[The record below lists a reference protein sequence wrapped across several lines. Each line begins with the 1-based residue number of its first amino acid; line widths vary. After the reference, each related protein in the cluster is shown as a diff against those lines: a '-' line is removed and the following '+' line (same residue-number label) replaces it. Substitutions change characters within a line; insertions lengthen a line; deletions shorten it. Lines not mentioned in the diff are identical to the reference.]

1 MIRLTIA
8 ILFFQIGISQFT
20 ARVIGVTDG
29 DTIVVLDENNK
40 QTKIRLEG
48 IDCPESGQD
57 FGSRAKQATVDLCFQ
72 KNVIVKQTGTDRY
85 NRILAFVY
93 VDDLCINKEL
103 LRIGMAWHFKQY
115 NKDQELANIENEARN
130 SGIGLW
136 SVHDPTP
143 PWEWRRK

>member
-8 ILFFQIGISQFT
+8 ILFFQIGIAQFT
-20 ARVIGVTDG
+20 AKVIGVTDG

-57 FGSRAKQATVDLCFQ
+57 FGSRAKQATVELCFQ

-85 NRILAFVY
+85 NRVLAYVY
-93 VDDLCINKEL
+93 VDDLCVNKEL

-115 NKDQELANIENEARN
+115 NKDQELSNIEQEARK

-136 SVHDPTP
+136 SVSDPTP